1 MRYVNLAVPIL
12 IAILTTGGFDRLAGG
27 GTTPEPPDIAVFA
40 SAIPVTGD
48 DGRVWLA
55 YELLVSALDPRLALE
70 RLEVVTTGQEAGDDA
85 EIIASFG
92 DAALHDLAFDWA
104 IRWDST
110 TVLPA
115 SGGAYSMPL
124 EDGRGRIL
132 YLALPFRDAAAVP
145 ERVAHRLIL
154 RPRDSKEDFVLV
166 EGAAVRPSGAPVAL
180 GPPLAEGP
188 WLVVGGLSEEP
199 SHHRISLVTFDQG
212 GHLNL
217 PQRFAIDFLGLDA
230 EGRSGG
236 ARGGGEPLR
245 HRGAFEANEDY
256 PAHGRTVLAV
266 ADGVV
271 RFVRGSIPEN
281 EPGMSRAVPM
291 TIKTVSGNEIV
302 LELEEGIV
310 ARYAHLE
317 PGSLLVR
324 EGERVRRGQPI
335 ARVGNSGSSMLP
347 HLHFDVVRLPPEW
360 REAVRDAGLAARWKV
375 GQGVPFT
382 FDAFEL
388 LGRCEEE
395 EEVCRLAEPVQR
407 RDALPLDR
415 STIRFPAR
423 P

>member
-1 MRYVNLAVPIL
+1 MSIAARARPALARSLLVSMSGL
-12 IAILTTGGFDRLAGG
+12 ALRIAAACSGG
-27 GTTPEPPDIAVFA
+27 GATPEPPDIAVFA

-55 YELLVSALDPRLALE
+55 YEIRVSGLDPRRALE
-70 RLEVVTTGQEAGDDA
+70 RLEVVTTGGEAGDDA

-92 DAALHDLAFDWA
+92 DAALHDLALDWA
-104 IRWDST
+104 ILWDST

-115 SGGAYSMPL
+115 SGGAYSMHL

-154 RPRDSKEDFVLV
+154 RSRGSKEDFVPV
-166 EGAAVRPSGAPVAL
+166 EGGAVRPSGAPVAL

-199 SHHRISLVTFDQG
+199 SHHRISLETFDQG

-230 EGRSGG
+230 EGR
-236 ARGGGEPLR
+236 R
-245 HRGAFEANEDY
+245 HRGSGEANGNY

-271 RFVRGSIPEN
+271 RFVRDSIPEN

-291 TIKTVSGNEIV
+291 TVKTVSGNEIV

-324 EGERVRRGQPI
+324 EGERVRRGQPL
-335 ARVGNSGSSMLP
+335 AKVGNSGSSMLP

-395 EEVCRLAEPVQR
+395 EEACRLAEPVQR